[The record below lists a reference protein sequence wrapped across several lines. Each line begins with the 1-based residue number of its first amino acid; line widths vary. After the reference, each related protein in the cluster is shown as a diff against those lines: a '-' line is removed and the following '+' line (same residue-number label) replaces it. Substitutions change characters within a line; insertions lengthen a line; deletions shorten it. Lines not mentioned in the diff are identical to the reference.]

1 MLIYA
6 QFKDLRKLCKN
17 DTNTNKNVFKNI
29 FFDKVNAVSLDHF
42 LQF

>member
-1 MLIYA
+1 MHS
-6 QFKDLRKLCKN
+6 LRTYENYVKN